1 MSVEIDQPGRP
12 RRRLRTRPA
21 KEQDAVDP
29 TGQPS
34 TRPAPPK
41 LQRRPVLVALAV
53 VLVAVGALL
62 TAYLVTT
69 SGNTT
74 AVVAVRTDVERGS
87 VIERGALVE
96 ARINGDPAL
105 TTIPGDQIDSLIG
118 KRAAVDLHAGGLVSP
133 ASVTDSVLPAKG
145 QTIVGVA
152 LTPAQRPSYPLRA
165 GDPVRIILTP
175 RPQDDLPR
183 AAPTTVK
190 ATVVAV
196 REVADA
202 NQVVVDVSVPAASAP
217 AVASIVGTARVAL
230 VLDNKP

>member
-1 MSVEIDQPGRP
+1 MSVEIEPPEKP
-12 RRRLRTRPA
+12 RRRRRPPA
-21 KEQDAVDP
+21 P
-29 TGQPS
+29 TQPGAEPAAEPPTS
-34 TRPAPPK
+34 RPAPPK

-53 VLVAVGALL
+53 VLVAAGSLL
-62 TAYLVTT
+62 AAYLVTT
-69 SGNTT
+69 SGNTA
-74 AVVAVRTDVERGS
+74 AVVAVRTD
-87 VIERGALVE
+87 IERGTVIDRAALVE

-105 TTIPGDQIDSLIG
+105 TTIPGDQIDTLVG

-133 ASVTDSVLPAKG
+133 ASVTDTVLPAAG

-165 GDPVRIILTP
+165 GDPVRVILTP

-183 AAPTTVK
+183 SAATTVK
-190 ATVVAV
+190 ATVVSV

-202 NQVVVDVSVPAASAP
+202 NQVVVDVSVPASAAP
-217 AVASIVGTARVAL
+217 TVASIVGTARVAL